1 MQRSKASH
9 ARSRSDQAIAQ
20 GERAIEKTVNRAI
33 ATSLLFLS
41 LWFAPVVAH
50 AAKLYVVYASIS
62 GTQSAGW
69 VAQESGL
76 FGKNGLDVEL
86 LFAGGGR
93 AVTSLL
99 AGNTPIVTVGGPS
112 AIAARLSGGDV
123 TIIAHVFDTL
133 LYSLMVTPEI
143 QSLSDLKGKKLGA
156 SRFGSAT
163 DFALRYVLKLK
174 GMDPLKDV
182 VIFQIGGQ
190 AETLAALRAG
200 SIQGGVIASPA
211 TAEAK
216 RLGMKEL
223 INMATLGVEYPQTT
237 VATTERFLRE
247 NRDVVM
253 RFTRAYVEGMHRFLV
268 DREFSLRVIG
278 KYTKI
283 QNRQTLEATYDDYAP
298 YAKKIPAPSPGS
310 IGTVLEQLSIGDPK
324 AKTARPQ
331 DFVDGSI
338 VAELEREGFFRKVWR

>member
-1 MQRSKASH
+1 MLHYKIAASFFLVLWLVPVS
-9 ARSRSDQAIAQ
+9 AR
-20 GERAIEKTVNRAI
+20 
-33 ATSLLFLS
+33 
-41 LWFAPVVAH
+41 
-50 AAKLYVVYASIS
+50 AAKLYVAYASIG
-62 GTQSAGW
+62 GTQAIGWIAREAG
-69 VAQESGL
+69 VFA
-76 FGKNGLDVEL
+76 KNGLDVDL

-99 AGNTPIVTVGGPS
+99 AGNTPVVTVGGPS
-112 AIAARLSGGDV
+112 AIAARLGGSDAV
-123 TIIAHVFDTL
+123 IVAHVFDTL

-143 QSLSDLKGKKLGA
+143 HSLTDLKGKKLGA

-190 AETLAALRAG
+190 AETLAALRNG

-216 RLGMKEL
+216 RLGMVEL
-223 INMATLGVEYPQTT
+223 MNMATLGVEYPQTT
-237 VATTERFLRE
+237 IATTDRFLRE
-247 NRDVVM
+247 HRDVVA
-253 RFTRAYVEGMHRFLV
+253 RFTRAYVEGTHRFV
-268 DREFSLRVIG
+268 HDREFSLGVIG

-298 YAKKIPAPSPGS
+298 YVKKIPAPSLGS
-310 IGTVLEQLSIGDPK
+310 IGTVLEQLAVADAK
-324 AKTARPQ
+324 AKTARPR

-338 VAELEREGFFRKVWR
+338 VADLEKEGFFRQVWR